1 MKNSINAKITRLY
14 EILNELDAI
23 RRIGLSE
30 YLKMKYL
37 PAALERYFHIAIE
50 IITDLG
56 NFLIR
61 KLKLP
66 HPNTYSE
73 TFEILCRNNVLPLD
87 MEDSLV
93 AMAKFR
99 NRLVHGYMSIDRKYL
114 YELLEDELETL
125 KQVSKMLIKRINEL
139 PNKR

>member
-1 MKNSINAKITRLY
+1 MRDSINAKIIRLY
-14 EILNELDAI
+14 EILNELDI
-23 RRIGLSE
+23 IYRLGLTE
-30 YLKMKYL
+30 YLKRKYL
-37 PAALERYFHIAIE
+37 QPATERYLHIAIE

-73 TFEILCRNNVLPLD
+73 TFEILCRNGILPLK
-87 MEDSLV
+87 MEESLV

-99 NRLVHGYMSIDRKYL
+99 NRLVHGYMSIDRKFL
-114 YELLEDELETL
+114 YDILD
-125 KQVSKMLIKRINEL
+125 
-139 PNKR
+139 